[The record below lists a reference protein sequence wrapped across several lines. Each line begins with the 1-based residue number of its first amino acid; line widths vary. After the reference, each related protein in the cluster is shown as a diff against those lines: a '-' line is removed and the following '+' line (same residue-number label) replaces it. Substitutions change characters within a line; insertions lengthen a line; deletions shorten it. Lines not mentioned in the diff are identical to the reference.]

1 MAFLYTMMAT
11 GGGIGEWIPLIVAS
25 VIGVILII
33 AFCIGLKKGVR
44 RVSWTGICWLVACV
58 AFFLIR
64 SALGKNAEFSVTLV
78 VALACVFIVLLGN
91 GLLSIFFR
99 EEWKTEKR
107 KRTEEALAEAERTQ
121 NGDWWDCDEY
131 DERKKKE
138 GEKPSVAGRIFGGIV
153 CLINVGA
160 VLFAIVCSVLL
171 IISATPLK
179 DGALESVFANGA
191 TQGLLSFSQK
201 YLLDAVF
208 IGIFLG
214 FVCEGA
220 RNGLVG
226 TFRTL
231 LAHIGGILLTVACL
245 LLPFSPLAGENGVPV
260 LHNVVAK
267 FADICNGWWGEKLP
281 VLAPLLGKAFVGV
294 LLAIIAVLIAV
305 FFNWLL
311 KKAEKGVVKIMW
323 LRIVDGGIAGI
334 LYLVFAVVMCAVIWG
349 VLYALAYYGVMSFS
363 ALSLQ
368 ETWISEGVFEL
379 FETHIKPILDGLGR

>member
-1 MAFLYTMMAT
+1 MAFLYAIMAT

-44 RVSWTGICWLVACV
+44 RVSWTGLCWLVACV

-64 SALGKNAEFSVTLV
+64 GALGKNIEFAVSLII
-78 VALACVFIVLLGN
+78 ALACVFFVLLVSGI
-91 GLLSIFFR
+91 LSIFFR
-99 EEWKTEKR
+99 EEWKTLRR
-107 KRTEEALAEAERTQ
+107 KKIEEALAEEERKE

-131 DERKKKE
+131 AERKRKDSD
-138 GEKPSVAGRIFGGIV
+138 KPSVAGRIFGGVI

-160 VLFAIVCSVLL
+160 VLFAIACSALL

-179 DGALESVFANGA
+179 DGALESVFANG
-191 TQGLLSFSQK
+191 TTKGLLAFSRK

-214 FVCEGA
+214 FVCEGN

-231 LAHIGGILLTVACL
+231 FAHIGGILLTATCL
-245 LLPFSPLAGENGVPV
+245 LLPFSPLAWENGVPV
-260 LHNVVAK
+260 LHSVVTK

-281 VLAPLLGKAFVGV
+281 TLAPLLGKAFVGV

-311 KKAEKGVVKIMW
+311 KKAEKGVAKIMW
-323 LRIVDGGIAGI
+323 LRIVDGGIASI
-334 LYLVFAVVMCAVIWG
+334 LYLVFAVVMCAIIWG

-363 ALSLQ
+363 ALGLQ
-368 ETWISEGVFEL
+368 ETWISEGVFEI
-379 FETHIKPILDGLGR
+379 FETHLQPILGGLGP